1 MGAITTTAKAVGTKA
16 LEAALDESI
25 SRIIQ
30 HFCDACQ
37 EKITSSKVK
46 KELSNP
52 DFLRD
57 YIIKSYNE
65 IGRAKTLLYRDESQ
79 LIENFCINTDL
90 SCEDTQRNTKIIKTD
105 KVQNILDRSHKI
117 IITGLGGVGKT
128 IMMKFMHINCIK
140 QLDLFP
146 VFITLRNVPVNDG
159 KVSIFTSVK
168 EALTQYGAKMSDE
181 LIEASLQ
188 KGCYLI
194 LFDGFDEIKSEL
206 SDTIANEI
214 MKFSRKYDNNY
225 FVVSSRPSDEF
236 ISWDNFK
243 VLHTK
248 PLSLEQALTLIDKLA
263 FDDETKNNFK
273 NELKTNFYVKRQE
286 FASNPLLLTTMF
298 FVYYYNGF
306 IPEDFCN
313 YYEEAF
319 RVMFYKHDKTKFNNY
334 KREIHS
340 KLSESELQRLFEHFC
355 FKTFFRQKYSFK
367 EHELLD
373 YIKEAIQKTN
383 VHAEPSAVLK
393 DLSQNLCMLVKNGLE
408 YKFVHRSFQEYFA
421 AMYTKLLDDAEQKNL
436 LTAFIEKNTNI
447 VMSSEYFP
455 ILVKFDGKRF
465 YKNVMVDMLD
475 KIEEIYNSVG
485 QDDYEFLLKILRPY
499 RYGIKVIGN
508 PKSYMPIFWLEE
520 FNFELLI
527 HLLAMYGL
535 YNEFHYAGATMIPLL
550 NKVLLKDEQTIEVL
564 NKKGDLVYM
573 DDEFQNI
580 YDLNADELIKEL
592 CAQTGKKDE
601 IIKIFQP
608 TLDKIKSLFQ
618 NRLYQDSSIDD
629 LLKDM

>member
-16 LEAALDESI
+16 LEAALEEPVKRLSK
-25 SRIIQ
+25 

-90 SCEDTQRNTKIIKTD
+90 SYKNTQRNTKIIKTD

-194 LFDGFDEIKSEL
+194 LFDGFDEIKSEF
-206 SDTIANEI
+206 SGTIANEI

-248 PLSLEQALTLIDKLA
+248 PLSLEQALALIDKLVY
-263 FDDETKNNFK
+263 DDETKNNFK

-298 FVYYYNGF
+298 LVYYYNGF
-306 IPEDFCN
+306 IPEDFCD

-340 KLSESELQRLFEHFC
+340 KLSESELQRLFERFC

-367 EHELLD
+367 EHELLE
-373 YIKEAIQKTN
+373 YIKDSIQKTN

-393 DLSQNLCMLVKNGLE
+393 DLSQNLCMLVKDGLE
-408 YKFVHRSFQEYFA
+408 YQFVHRSFQEYFA
-421 AMYTKLLDDAEQKNL
+421 AIYTKLLSDDEQKKLLPTFIKNNPNL
-436 LTAFIEKNTNI
+436 AYQ
-447 VMSSEYFP
+447 SEYFP
-455 ILVKFDGKRF
+455 ILVKLDGKRF
-465 YKNVMVDMLD
+465 YKNVISDILD
-475 KIEEIYNSVG
+475 EIEEIYNSVG
-485 QDDYEFLLKILRPY
+485 QDDYELYVKIINYFECATYISSDNTPIISPPFQKDIYLKCLYLIMLYPEY
-499 RYGIKVIGN
+499 KS
-508 PKSYMPIFWLEE
+508 PKLGFNFFYKFDSQIAQIINEKEE
-520 FNFELLI
+520 FISEYDTFKI
-527 HLLAMYGL
+527 
-535 YNEFHYAGATMIPLL
+535 TRL
-550 NKVLLKDEQTIEVL
+550 NT
-564 NKKGDLVYM
+564 
-573 DDEFQNI
+573 
-580 YDLNADELIKEL
+580 AELIKEL
-592 CAQTGKKDE
+592 CERTGKKDE
-601 IIKIFQP
+601 IMELLQSDI
-608 TLDKIKSLFQ
+608 DSIKSLFQ
-618 NRLYQDSSIDD
+618 NRLYQESSIDD
-629 LLKDM
+629 LLDDM